1 MVKSFIKNKLRTL
14 SIDRYPGI
22 FRPSSY
28 PFLTGDSLRNLCD
41 HVFDETQSFK
51 PLEVKENDIVFLKT
65 DLKEIYFDHY
75 HQSIKSKYILVTH
88 NSDISIEKEDLSF
101 LDDKI
106 KHWFAAK
113 LNVLASNKLTA
124 LPYGLENRRWL
135 KNGLVKNF
143 KSELSK
149 NINKNERILCSF
161 NPNTNLMERAPLV
174 DIARNKQEI
183 IDIRNFSKNKTYIK
197 ELSNYSFN
205 LCPEGNNFES
215 HRIWE
220 SLIFKTTPI
229 VINNIVNQN
238 FYNMGIPLIMLDNWN
253 DLSNLDI
260 NDLKRINE
268 ENLEKNYEIFVNL
281 NFWKSQI
288 ISAKS

>member
-1 MVKSFIKNKLRTL
+1 
-14 SIDRYPGI
+14 
-22 FRPSSY
+22 
-28 PFLTGDSLRNLCD
+28 
-41 HVFDETQSFK
+41 
-51 PLEVKENDIVFLKT
+51 
-65 DLKEIYFDHY
+65 
-75 HQSIKSKYILVTH
+75 
-88 NSDISIEKEDLSF
+88 
-101 LDDKI
+101 
-106 KHWFAAK
+106 
-113 LNVLASNKLTA
+113 
-124 LPYGLENRRWL
+124 
-135 KNGLVKNF
+135 
-143 KSELSK
+143 
-149 NINKNERILCSF
+149 
-161 NPNTNLMERAPLV
+161 MERAPLV

-183 IDIRNFSKNKTYIK
+183 IDIRNFSKSKTYIN

-260 NDLKRINE
+260 NDLKKINK
-268 ENLEKNYEIFVNL
+268 ENLEKNYEIFVNF

>member
-183 IDIRNFSKNKTYIK
+183 IDIRNFSKSKTYVK

-268 ENLEKNYEIFVNL
+268 ENLEKNYEIFVNF

>member
-1 MVKSFIKNKLRTL
+1 MVKSLIKNKLRTL

-65 DLKEIYFDHY
+65 DLKEIYFNYY

-183 IDIRNFSKNKTYIK
+183 IDIRNFSKSKTYIK

-229 VINNIVNQN
+229 VINNIINQN
-238 FYNMGIPLIMLDNWN
+238 FYNMGVPLIMLDNWN

-268 ENLEKNYEIFVNL
+268 ENLEKNYEIFVNF

>member
-14 SIDRYPGI
+14 STDRYPGI

-183 IDIRNFSKNKTYIK
+183 IDIRNFSESKTYIK

-260 NDLKRINE
+260 NDLKRINK
-268 ENLEKNYEIFVNL
+268 ENLEKNYEIFVNF

>member
-65 DLKEIYFDHY
+65 DLKEIYFNHY

-88 NSDISIEKEDLSF
+88 NSDISIEKDDLNF
-101 LDDKI
+101 LDDRI
-106 KHWFAAK
+106 KHWFASK
-113 LNVLASNKLTA
+113 LNVLASKKLTA

-183 IDIRNFSKNKTYIK
+183 IDIRNFSKSKTYIK

-238 FYNMGIPLIMLDNWN
+238 FYNMGIPLIILDSWN

-268 ENLEKNYEIFVNL
+268 ENLDKNYEIFVDL

-288 ISAKS
+288 MSAKS

>member
-1 MVKSFIKNKLRTL
+1 MVKSFVKNKLRTL
-14 SIDRYPGI
+14 SIDRFPGI
-22 FRPSSY
+22 FRPSSS

-65 DLKEIYFDHY
+65 DLKGIYFNHY

-88 NSDISIEKEDLSF
+88 NSDISIEKEDLNF
-101 LDDKI
+101 LDDRI

-113 LNVLASNKLTA
+113 LNVLASKKLTA
-124 LPYGLENRRWL
+124 LPLGLENRRWL

-183 IDIRNFSKNKTYIK
+183 IDIRNFSKSKTYIN

-229 VINNIVNQN
+229 VINNVVNQN

>member
-1 MVKSFIKNKLRTL
+1 MVKSFVKNKLRTL
-14 SIDRYPGI
+14 SIDRFPGI
-22 FRPSSY
+22 FRPSSS

-65 DLKEIYFDHY
+65 DLKGIYFNHY

-88 NSDISIEKEDLSF
+88 NSDISIEKEDLNF
-101 LDDKI
+101 LDDRI

-113 LNVLASNKLTA
+113 LNVLASKKLTA
-124 LPYGLENRRWL
+124 LPLGLENRRWL

-183 IDIRNFSKNKTYIK
+183 IDIRNFSKSKTYIN

-229 VINNIVNQN
+229 VINNVVNQN

-268 ENLEKNYEIFVNL
+268 ENLDKNYEIFVDL

-288 ISAKS
+288 MSAKS

>member
-1 MVKSFIKNKLRTL
+1 MVKSFVKNKLRTL

-65 DLKEIYFDHY
+65 DLKEIYFNHY

-183 IDIRNFSKNKTYIK
+183 IDIRNFSKSKTYIK

>member
-22 FRPSSY
+22 FRPSSS

-65 DLKEIYFDHY
+65 DLKEIYFNHY

-88 NSDISIEKEDLSF
+88 NSDISIEKDDLNF
-101 LDDKI
+101 LDDRI
-106 KHWFAAK
+106 KHWFASK
-113 LNVLASNKLTA
+113 LNVLASKKLTA

-183 IDIRNFSKNKTYIK
+183 IDIRNFSKSKTYIK

>member
-1 MVKSFIKNKLRTL
+1 MVKIFIKNKLRTL

-183 IDIRNFSKNKTYIK
+183 IDIRNFSKSKTYIK

>member
-183 IDIRNFSKNKTYIK
+183 IDIRNFSKSKTYIK
-197 ELSNYSFN
+197 ELSYYSFN

>member
-1 MVKSFIKNKLRTL
+1 MVKSFVKNKLRTL

-183 IDIRNFSKNKTYIK
+183 IDIRNFSKSKTYIN

>member
-1 MVKSFIKNKLRTL
+1 MVKSFVKNKLRTL

-22 FRPSSY
+22 FRPSSS

-101 LDDKI
+101 LDDRI

-113 LNVLASNKLTA
+113 LNVLASKKLTA
-124 LPYGLENRRWL
+124 LPLGLENRRWL

-149 NINKNERILCSF
+149 NINKNGRILCSF

-183 IDIRNFSKNKTYIK
+183 IDIRNFSKSKTYIN

-229 VINNIVNQN
+229 VINNVVNQN

-260 NDLKRINE
+260 NDLKKINE
-268 ENLEKNYEIFVNL
+268 ENIEKNYEIFFNL